1 MKLFTRKPTPIECQK
16 VVELVTAYL
25 DDALSPR
32 DRRRLEAHLDACP
45 HCSGYLEQIGET
57 IALTG
62 RIEAEDLSPE
72 ALEDLTGVFRAWAS
86 EGDSSPEPPS

>member
-25 DDALSPR
+25 DDALSAR
-32 DRRRLEAHLDACP
+32 DRRRLETHLAACP
-45 HCSGYLEQIGET
+45 YCSGYLEQIRAT

-62 RIEAEDLSPE
+62 RVDAEDLPPD
-72 ALEDLTGVFRAWAS
+72 ALEDLTRVFRAWAR
-86 EGDSSPEPPS
+86 DS